1 MRNIILFLLIRQSFS
16 LNTIRRDILSSLIY
30 TPTFFMNNVN
40 ENEIDNKKY
49 FLNENLMDDKSHN
62 IIQQDMNNIYFYSSV
77 NQESCFQLSKRL
89 IDLDKTSQE
98 FLIQY
103 GVYSPPINLHIQSEG
118 GSLLHALYVTDVI
131 KNLKTPV
138 HTYIDGFAASAATLI
153 SVVGDRRFISK
164 NSLMLIHQLSS
175 INSGKYDKMEDEMEN
190 LDNIMK
196 IVTELYIKNT
206 KIEREK
212 LLEILKKDIWLESKT
227 CLEYGLVDVIF

>member
-227 CLEYGLVDVIF
+227 CLEYGLVDVVF